1 MNDKQ
6 YILDYLGYL
15 KELSRKIG
23 VGVDFGNLVK
33 SKPRNKNLE
42 NTFFYF
48 DKNLDIGEIYRID
61 IGEIYRANKEVDG
74 KLYWYLRQKLI
85 EINNSN
91 QAIFL
96 GIGLLK
102 YVIKENGSYTNKA
115 FGPIFIVNLDIEE
128 DKEGKSISIYF
139 ENSYINYDLFNNI
152 SENLEDNE
160 NSIQLEQ
167 AVYFIKTL
175 EEKLEETNNLLG
187 LKTLAKEAILK
198 IPEAFNIKIEQ
209 DITIENKNV
218 KEIFYKKESVYLDR
232 NYFFVNNFPSELS
245 TYKSL
250 ELLIQEINE
259 EGDFKNST
267 LKKLFVSAF
276 EEKINLEKVDNFKLE
291 DYEYLTP
298 LQLSESQKKAL
309 ENAINYEISY
319 IQGPPGTGKSHT
331 ITALALLSI
340 LLDKKILIVS
350 QKPPAI
356 KVLFEKLTEILE
368 KNNIIPFIYYY
379 DEHKRKMKENVGAV
393 ERLNIKDDLKERL
406 RYLEERAIDYINE
419 LKELEKNYKKYL
431 ALENKYYSIRKDL
444 NDEVKFFEG
453 GFFNIKNYL
462 NHLKCIE
469 IEELNLH
476 KNTFKVLEGYGNTRL
491 LQLRKV
497 FLYRFLKNYHKEL
510 ELKKFLNISQSLFL
524 DSLIKIIYD
533 YNKIQDTK
541 SKILSFGDIQNLVNR
556 INHIKSQLMQ
566 VSKELVNLKLL
577 LKIYENAQ
585 KYKNNLAKFK
595 NVFHWVKDRLLKNV
609 QEKVNYEN
617 ILEIF
622 NIWIVDIPN
631 VDRILPMKPN
641 LFDIVVVDES
651 SQVNLAQI
659 IPVFYR
665 GKHICV
671 VGDHKQLSLE
681 ATGLGFS
688 IGGKLDRYTWEKFK
702 PNKIDYEQA
711 KRRDLILTKSSI
723 LDFLVS
729 DDSDKDSNR
738 ESFNYISA
746 EAQSMLNEHFRSVYP
761 SASFTS
767 KKFYE
772 NKIYIMTKN
781 PNLEDKA
788 FKSIKVNGKRHLKFN
803 VVEEEID
810 EVFKIIESLKRNRRY
825 EDVVLPDYV
834 PENFSIGVLSFTRDQ
849 VVRLKIRSYEYGYED
864 ILIGTPEEFQGH
876 EKDVMI
882 ISLALDE
889 TCTRSKNHY
898 ENKNRFNVATS
909 RAKYFTFLVYGGIPE
924 NFHLTKEYIVH
935 FESIENVD
943 RKNIDTENA
952 HLDKS
957 KFESELE
964 EFVYNY
970 LKDIVN
976 EINKNY
982 HSDIRIYN
990 QYETC
995 GYRLDFVLHNRK
1007 NKKFIALEADGP
1019 YHYEQSGLQ
1028 SINYADWHIER
1039 AERLKRAGWKVIHT
1053 PYYRWYINGW
1063 LDSSNP
1069 IMREE
1074 LERIKK
1080 ELVENLTT

>member
-23 VGVDFGNLVK
+23 VRVDFGNLVK
-33 SKPRNKNLE
+33 SKPRNKNKNLE

-48 DKNLDIGEIYRID
+48 DKNLSLGEIYRV
-61 IGEIYRANKEVDG
+61 NQEVDE
-74 KLYWYLRQKLI
+74 KLYWFLRQKLK
-85 EINNSN
+85 EIDGLN

-96 GIGLLK
+96 GIGLFK
-102 YVIKENGSYTNKA
+102 YVIKENGSYTTKA
-115 FGPIFIVNLDIEE
+115 FGPIFIINLEIEVE
-128 DKEGKSISIYF
+128 DKDRSIYIHIGDPF
-139 ENSYINYDLFNNI
+139 INYDLFDSI

-160 NSIQLEQ
+160 DSTQLEK
-167 AVYFIKTL
+167 AVEFIKSL
-175 EEKLEETNNLLG
+175 EDKLEESHNLFD
-187 LKTLAKEAILK
+187 LKALANEIVLE
-198 IPEAFNIKIEQ
+198 IPEKFNF
-209 DITIENKNV
+209 DR
-218 KEIFYKKESVYLDR
+218 KESPYYDK

-276 EEKINLEKVDNFKLE
+276 EEKINLEKVNNFKLE
-291 DYEYLTP
+291 DYEYLIP
-298 LQLSESQKKAL
+298 LQLSESQKKAI

-379 DEHKRKMKENVGAV
+379 DEYKRKMKENVEAV
-393 ERLNIKDDLKERL
+393 ERLKTENNLKERL
-406 RYLEERAIDYINE
+406 RYLEKRAIDYIDE
-419 LKELEKNYKKYL
+419 LKGLDKNYKKYL
-431 ALENKYYSIRKDL
+431 ALEHKYYSIRKDL
-444 NDEVKFFEG
+444 NDEVKFFEE
-453 GFFNIKNYL
+453 GFFDIKNYL
-462 NHLKCIE
+462 NYLKQIE
-469 IEELNLH
+469 IKDLKLH
-476 KNTFKVLEGYGNTRL
+476 RDTFKVLERYGNTRL
-491 LQLRKV
+491 LQIRKV

-524 DSLIKIIYD
+524 DSLIKIISY
-533 YNKIQDTK
+533 YKEILYIKNKIEVYDT
-541 SKILSFGDIQNLVNR
+541 QNLVNR
-556 INHIKSQLMQ
+556 INHIKSQLTQ
-566 VSKELVNLKLL
+566 VSKEIVNLKLL

-585 KYKNNLAKFK
+585 KYKNDLANFK
-595 NVFHWVKDRLLKNV
+595 KVFHWAKDRLLKNA

-665 GKHICV
+665 GKHICI

-688 IGGKLDRYTWEKFK
+688 ISKKLDRYIWEKFR
-702 PNKIDYEQA
+702 PNNMSYDQA
-711 KRRDLILTKSSI
+711 ESRNLTLTKSSI

-729 DDSDKDSNR
+729 DDSDKKSNR
-738 ESFNYISA
+738 ESFSYISA
-746 EAQSMLNEHFRSVYP
+746 EAQSMLNEHFRSVFP
-761 SASFTS
+761 LASFTS

-788 FKSIKVNGKRHLKFN
+788 FKSVKVNGKRHLKFN
-803 VVEEEID
+803 VVEEEIN
-810 EVFKIIESLKRNRRY
+810 EVFKIIESLKTHRRY

-849 VVRLKIRSYEYGYED
+849 VDSLRIRSYEYGFED

-889 TCTRSKNHY
+889 TCIRSKNHY

-924 NFHLTKEYIVH
+924 NFHLTKEYIAH

-943 RKNIDTENA
+943 RKDIDTENA
-952 HLDKS
+952 SFDKS
-957 KFESELE
+957 KFDSELE

-970 LKDIVN
+970 LKDMVH
-976 EINKNY
+976 ELNKNY
-982 HSDIRIYN
+982 DADIRIYN

-995 GYRLDFVLHNRK
+995 GYRLDFVLYNRK
-1007 NKKFIALEADGP
+1007 NKKFIALEVDGP
-1019 YHYEQSGLQ
+1019 YHYEMAGLQ
-1028 SINYADWHIER
+1028 NINYADWHIER
-1039 AERLKRAGWKVIHT
+1039 AERLKRAGWKIIHT

-1069 IMREE
+1069 VMKEE
-1074 LERIKK
+1074 LDRIKM
-1080 ELVENLTT
+1080 ELKENLIP

>member
-6 YILDYLGYL
+6 YILRYLEYL

-23 VGVDFGNLVK
+23 VRVDFGNLVK
-33 SKPRNKNLE
+33 SKSRNKNKNLE
-42 NTFFYF
+42 SAFFYF
-48 DKNLDIGEIYRID
+48 DKNLSLGEIYRV
-61 IGEIYRANKEVDG
+61 NQEVDER
-74 KLYWYLRQKLI
+74 LYWFLRQKLK
-85 EINNSN
+85 EIDGLN

-96 GIGLLK
+96 GIGLFK

-115 FGPIFIVNLDIEE
+115 FGPIFIINLEIEVE
-128 DKEGKSISIYF
+128 DEDRSINIHIGDPF
-139 ENSYINYDLFNNI
+139 INYDLLNNL

-167 AVYFIKTL
+167 AVKFIKNL
-175 EEKLEETNNLLG
+175 EEKLEETNNLLD

-198 IPEAFNIKIEQ
+198 IPEKFNLAVDQNIKTE
-209 DITIENKNV
+209 IENIE
-218 KEIFYKKESVYLDR
+218 EIFDIKESFYFDR

-245 TYKSL
+245 TYRSL
-250 ELLIQEINE
+250 ELLIREINE

-276 EEKINLEKVDNFKLE
+276 EEKINLEKVNNFKLE
-291 DYEYLTP
+291 DYEYLIP
-298 LQLSESQKKAL
+298 LQLSESQKKAI

-379 DEHKRKMKENVGAV
+379 DEYKRRMKENVEAV

-406 RYLEERAIDYINE
+406 IYLEKRAIAYINE
-419 LKELEKNYKKYL
+419 LKELEKNYKEYL
-431 ALENKYYSIRKDL
+431 ALEHKYYSIRKDL
-444 NDEVKFFEG
+444 NDEVKFFEE
-453 GFFNIKNYL
+453 GFFSIKNYL
-462 NHLKCIE
+462 NHLKWIE

-476 KNTFKVLEGYGNTRL
+476 KNTFKVLERHGNTRL

-510 ELKKFLNISQSLFL
+510 DLKKFLNISQSLFL
-524 DSLIKIIYD
+524 DSLIKIIDD
-533 YNKIQDTK
+533 YKKILYTK
-541 SKILSFGDIQNLVNR
+541 SQILTFGNIQNLVNR

-566 VSKELVNLKLL
+566 VSKEIVNLKLL
-577 LKIYENAQ
+577 IKIYENAQ
-585 KYKNNLAKFK
+585 KYKNDLANFK
-595 NVFHWVKDRLLKNV
+595 KVFHWAKDRLLKNA

-617 ILEIF
+617 MLEIF

-671 VGDHKQLSLE
+671 VGDHRQLSLE

-688 IGGKLDRYTWEKFK
+688 IGGKLDKYTWEKFR
-702 PNKIDYEQA
+702 PNNMSYDQA
-711 KRRDLILTKSSI
+711 ESRNLLLTKSSI

-729 DDSDKDSNR
+729 DDSNKKSNR
-738 ESFNYISA
+738 ESFSYISA
-746 EAQSMLNEHFRSVYP
+746 EAQSMLNEHFRSVFP
-761 SASFTS
+761 LASFTS

-772 NKIYIMTKN
+772 SKIYIMTKN

-788 FKSIKVNGKRHLKFN
+788 FKSVKVSGKRHLKFN
-803 VVEEEID
+803 VVEEEIN
-810 EVFKIIESLKRNRRY
+810 EVFKIIESLKTHRRY
-825 EDVVLPDYV
+825 KDVVLPDYV

-849 VVRLKIRSYEYGYED
+849 VNSLRIRSYEYGYED

-924 NFHLTKEYIVH
+924 NFHLTKEYIAH

-943 RKNIDTENA
+943 RKDIDTENA
-952 HLDKS
+952 SLDKS
-957 KFESELE
+957 KFDSDLE

-970 LKDIVN
+970 LKDMVY
-976 EINKNY
+976 ELNKN
-982 HSDIRIYN
+982 HDADVRIYN

-995 GYRLDFVLHNRK
+995 GYRLDFVLYNRK
-1007 NKKFIALEADGP
+1007 NKKFIALEVDGP
-1019 YHYEQSGLQ
+1019 YHYEMAGLQ
-1028 SINYADWHIER
+1028 NINYADWHIER
-1039 AERLKRAGWKVIHT
+1039 AERLKRAGWKIIHT
-1053 PYYRWYINGW
+1053 PYYKWYINGW
-1063 LDSSNP
+1063 LDSNNS
-1069 IMREE
+1069 IMKEE
-1074 LERIKK
+1074 LDRIKR
-1080 ELVENLTT
+1080 ELKENLIL

>member
-6 YILDYLGYL
+6 YILDYIGYL

-23 VGVDFGNLVK
+23 VRVDFGNLAK
-33 SKPRNKNLE
+33 SKPRNKNKNLE
-42 NTFFYF
+42 NIFFYF
-48 DKNLDIGEIYRID
+48 DENLSLGETYKVNQEAD
-61 IGEIYRANKEVDG
+61 E
-74 KLYWYLRQKLI
+74 KLYWFLRQKLK
-85 EINNSN
+85 EIDGLN

-96 GIGLLK
+96 GIGLFK
-102 YVIKENGSYTNKA
+102 YVIKDNGSYTNKA
-115 FGPIFIVNLDIEE
+115 FGPIFITNLEIEVE
-128 DKEGKSISIYF
+128 DEDRSIYIHIGDPF
-139 ENSYINYDLFNNI
+139 INYDLFNNL

-167 AVYFIKTL
+167 AVTFIKSI
-175 EEKLEETNNLLG
+175 EDKLEESYDLFD
-187 LKTLAKEAILK
+187 LKALAKDVILE
-198 IPEAFNIKIEQ
+198 IPKKFNLMIDQSIKIER
-209 DITIENKNV
+209 ENIG
-218 KEIFYKKESVYLDR
+218 EILDKKESFYLDR
-232 NYFFVNNFPSELS
+232 NYFFVNTFPSELS

-276 EEKINLEKVDNFKLE
+276 EEKINLEKVNNFKLE
-291 DYEYLTP
+291 DYEYLIP
-298 LQLSESQKKAL
+298 LQLSESQKKAI

-340 LLDKKILIVS
+340 LLDRKILIVS

-379 DEHKRKMKENVGAV
+379 DEYKRKMKENVEAV
-393 ERLNIKDDLKERL
+393 ERLKTENNLKERL
-406 RYLEERAIDYINE
+406 RYLEKRVIDYIDE

-431 ALENKYYSIRKDL
+431 ALEHRYYSIRKDL
-444 NDEVKFFEG
+444 NDEVKFFEE
-453 GFFNIKNYL
+453 GFFDIKNYL
-462 NHLKCIE
+462 NYLKQIE
-469 IEELNLH
+469 IKDLKLH
-476 KNTFKVLEGYGNTRL
+476 RDTFKVLERYGNTRL
-491 LQLRKV
+491 LQIRRV

-524 DSLIKIIYD
+524 DSLIKIIDD
-533 YNKIQDTK
+533 YNEIQHTK
-541 SKILSFGDIQNLVNR
+541 SRILAYGNIQNLVNR

-566 VSKELVNLKLL
+566 VSKEIVNLKLL

-585 KYKNNLAKFK
+585 KYKNDLANFK
-595 NVFHWVKDRLLKNV
+595 KVFHWAKDRLLKNA

-688 IGGKLDRYTWEKFK
+688 ISGKLDRYTWEKFK
-702 PNKIDYEQA
+702 PNNMDYDQA
-711 KRRDLILTKSSI
+711 KRRNLLLTKSSI

-729 DDSDKDSNR
+729 DGSDKNSNR
-738 ESFNYISA
+738 ESFSYISA
-746 EAQSMLNEHFRSVYP
+746 EAQSMLNEHFRSVFP
-761 SASFTS
+761 LASFTS

-788 FKSIKVNGKRHLKFN
+788 FKSVKVNGKRHLKFN
-803 VVEEEID
+803 VVEEEIN
-810 EVFKIIESLKRNRRY
+810 EVFKIIESLKTHRRY
-825 EDVVLPDYV
+825 KDVVLPDYV

-849 VVRLKIRSYEYGYED
+849 VDSLRIRSYEYGFED

-924 NFHLTKEYIVH
+924 NFHLTKEYIAH
-935 FESIENVD
+935 FESIDNID
-943 RKNIDTENA
+943 RKNIDIENA
-952 HLDKS
+952 CLDKS
-957 KFESELE
+957 KFDSELE

-982 HSDIRIYN
+982 DADIRIYN

-995 GYRLDFVLHNRK
+995 GYRLDFVLYNRK
-1007 NKKFIALEADGP
+1007 NKKFIALEVDGP
-1019 YHYEQSGLQ
+1019 YHYEMAGLQ
-1028 SINYADWHIER
+1028 NINYADWHIER
-1039 AERLKRAGWKVIHT
+1039 AERLKRAGWKIIHT
-1053 PYYRWYINGW
+1053 PYYKWYINGW

-1069 IMREE
+1069 IMKEE
-1074 LERIKK
+1074 LDRIKR
-1080 ELVENLTT
+1080 ELKENLIP

>member
-15 KELSRKIG
+15 KELSKKIG
-23 VGVDFGNLVK
+23 VRVDFGNLIK
-33 SKPRNKNLE
+33 SKLKSKNKNLE
-42 NTFFYF
+42 NIFFYF
-48 DKNLDIGEIYRID
+48 DKNLSLGETYKV
-61 IGEIYRANKEVDG
+61 NQEVDE
-74 KLYWYLRQKLI
+74 KLYWFLKQKLR
-85 EINNSN
+85 EIDGSN

-96 GIGLLK
+96 GIGLFK
-102 YVIKENGSYTNKA
+102 YMIMENGSYTTKA
-115 FGPIFIVNLDIEE
+115 FGPIFIVNLEIEVE
-128 DKEGKSISIYF
+128 DEDRSICIHIGDPF
-139 ENSYINYDLFNNI
+139 INYDLFDNL

-160 NSIQLEQ
+160 NSISIQLEQ
-167 AVYFIKTL
+167 AVNFIKSI
-175 EEKLEETNNLLG
+175 EGKLEKSHDLFA
-187 LKTLAKEAILK
+187 LKSLAKEIVSE
-198 IPEAFNIKIEQ
+198 IPEKFNFDRKGS
-209 DITIENKNV
+209 
-218 KEIFYKKESVYLDR
+218 FYYDR

-250 ELLIQEINE
+250 ELLIQEVSE

-276 EEKINLEKVDNFKLE
+276 EEKINLERVSNFKLE
-291 DYEYLTP
+291 DYEHLIP
-298 LQLSESQKKAL
+298 LQLSESQKKAI

-368 KNNIIPFIYYY
+368 KNNVIPFIYYY
-379 DEHKRKMKENVGAV
+379 DEYKRKMKENVEAV
-393 ERLNIKDDLKERL
+393 ERLKDDRLKEKL
-406 RYLEERAIDYINE
+406 KDLEEEAKAYINE
-419 LKELEKNYKKYL
+419 LKELDKDYKEFL
-431 ALENKYYSIRKDL
+431 RLEYSYYFIRKKL
-444 NDEVKFFEG
+444 INEIKFFEERY
-453 GFFNIKNYL
+453 FDIRNSLSYL
-462 NHLKCIE
+462 RQIEVEQLK
-469 IEELNLH
+469 H
-476 KNTFKVLEGYGNTRL
+476 HRDTFKVLEKYGNTRL

-497 FLYRFLKNYHKEL
+497 FLYRFLKDYYKEL

-524 DSLIKIIYD
+524 DSLIKIISY
-533 YNKIQDTK
+533 YKEILYIKNKIEIYDT
-541 SKILSFGDIQNLVNR
+541 QNLVNR

-566 VSKELVNLKLL
+566 VSKEIVNLKLL

-585 KYKNNLAKFK
+585 KYKNDLANFK
-595 NVFHWVKDRLLKNV
+595 KVFHWTKDRLLKNA

-671 VGDHKQLSLE
+671 VGDHRQLNLE
-681 ATGLGFS
+681 ATGLGFFIS
-688 IGGKLDRYTWEKFK
+688 KRLDRYIWEKFR
-702 PNKIDYEQA
+702 PNNMSYDQA
-711 KRRDLILTKSSI
+711 ESRNLTLTKSSI

-729 DDSDKDSNR
+729 DDSDKKSNR
-738 ESFNYISA
+738 ESFSYISA
-746 EAQSMLNEHFRSVYP
+746 EAQSMLNEHFRSVFP
-761 SASFTS
+761 LASFTS

-772 NKIYIMTKN
+772 NKLYIMTKN

-788 FKSIKVNGKRHLKFN
+788 FKSVKVNGKRHLKFN
-803 VVEEEID
+803 IVEEEIN
-810 EVFKIIESLKRNRRY
+810 EIFKIVESLKTHRRY
-825 EDVVLPDYV
+825 KDVVLPDYV
-834 PENFSIGVLSFTRDQ
+834 PENFSIGVLSFTRNQ
-849 VVRLKIRSYEYGYED
+849 VESLRIRSYEYGYED

-924 NFHLTKEYIVH
+924 NFHLTKEYIAH

-943 RKNIDTENA
+943 RKDIDTENA
-952 HLDKS
+952 SFDKS
-957 KFESELE
+957 KFDSELE

-970 LKDIVN
+970 LKDIVH
-976 EINKNY
+976 ELNKS
-982 HSDIRIYN
+982 HDADIRIYN

-1007 NKKFIALEADGP
+1007 NKKFIALEVDGP
-1019 YHYEQSGLQ
+1019 YHYEMTGLQ
-1028 SINYADWHIER
+1028 NISYADWHIER
-1039 AERLKRAGWKVIHT
+1039 VERLKRAGWKIIHT
-1053 PYYRWYINGW
+1053 PYYKWYINGW

-1069 IMREE
+1069 IMKEE
-1074 LERIKK
+1074 LDRIKR
-1080 ELVENLTT
+1080 ELIENLIL

>member
-6 YILDYLGYL
+6 YILDYIGYL

-23 VGVDFGNLVK
+23 VRVDFGNLAK
-33 SKPRNKNLE
+33 SKPRNKNKNLE
-42 NTFFYF
+42 NIFFYF
-48 DKNLDIGEIYRID
+48 DENLSLGETYKVNQEAD
-61 IGEIYRANKEVDG
+61 E
-74 KLYWYLRQKLI
+74 KLYWFLRQKLK
-85 EINNSN
+85 EIDGLN

-96 GIGLLK
+96 GIGLFK
-102 YVIKENGSYTNKA
+102 YVIKDNGSYTNKA
-115 FGPIFIVNLDIEE
+115 FGPIFITNLEIEVDDE
-128 DKEGKSISIYF
+128 DRSIYIHIGDPF
-139 ENSYINYDLFNNI
+139 INYDLFNNL

-167 AVYFIKTL
+167 AVTFIKSI
-175 EEKLEETNNLLG
+175 EDKLEESHDLFD
-187 LKTLAKEAILK
+187 LKTLAKDVILE
-198 IPEAFNIKIEQ
+198 IPKKFNLMIDQSIKIER
-209 DITIENKNV
+209 ENIG
-218 KEIFYKKESVYLDR
+218 EILDKKESFYLDR
-232 NYFFVNNFPSELS
+232 NYFFVNTFPSELS

-276 EEKINLEKVDNFKLE
+276 EEKINLDKVNNFKLE
-291 DYEYLTP
+291 DYEYLIP
-298 LQLSESQKKAL
+298 LQLSESQKNAI

-379 DEHKRKMKENVGAV
+379 DEYKRRMKENVEAV

-406 RYLEERAIDYINE
+406 RYLGKRAIDYISE
-419 LKELEKNYKKYL
+419 LKELEKNYKEYL
-431 ALENKYYSIRKDL
+431 ALEHKYYSIRKDL
-444 NDEVKFFEG
+444 NDEVKFFEE

-462 NHLKCIE
+462 NHLKWIE
-469 IEELNLH
+469 IEELN
-476 KNTFKVLEGYGNTRL
+476 
-491 LQLRKV
+491 
-497 FLYRFLKNYHKEL
+497 LYRFLKNYHKEL
-510 ELKKFLNISQSLFL
+510 ELRKFLNISQSLFL
-524 DSLIKIIYD
+524 DSLIKIIDD
-533 YNKIQDTK
+533 YNKIQYAK
-541 SKILSFGDIQNLVNR
+541 SKIISFGDIQNLVNR

-566 VSKELVNLKLL
+566 VSKEMVNLKLL

-585 KYKNNLAKFK
+585 KYKNDLANFK
-595 NVFHWVKDRLLKNV
+595 KVFHWAKDRLLKNA

-688 IGGKLDRYTWEKFK
+688 ISKRLDRYIWEKFR
-702 PNKIDYEQA
+702 PNNMSYDQA
-711 KRRDLILTKSSI
+711 ESRNLTLTKSSI

-729 DDSDKDSNR
+729 DGSDKKSNR
-738 ESFNYISA
+738 ESFSYISA
-746 EAQSMLNEHFRSVYP
+746 EAQSMLNEHFRSVF
-761 SASFTS
+761 SLASFTS

-788 FKSIKVNGKRHLKFN
+788 FKSVKVNGKRHLKFN
-803 VVEEEID
+803 VVEEEIN
-810 EVFKIIESLKRNRRY
+810 EVFKIIESLKTHRRY
-825 EDVVLPDYV
+825 KEVVLPDYV

-849 VVRLKIRSYEYGYED
+849 VDSLRIRSYEYGFED

-924 NFHLTKEYIVH
+924 NFHLTKEYIIH
-935 FESIENVD
+935 FESIENID
-943 RKNIDTENA
+943 RKDIDTENA
-952 HLDKS
+952 SLDKS
-957 KFESELE
+957 KFDSELE

-982 HSDIRIYN
+982 DADIRIYN

-995 GYRLDFVLHNRK
+995 GYRLDFVLYNRK
-1007 NKKFIALEADGP
+1007 NKKFIALEVDGP
-1019 YHYEQSGLQ
+1019 YHYEMAGLQ
-1028 SINYADWHIER
+1028 NINYADWHIER
-1039 AERLKRAGWKVIHT
+1039 AERLKRAGWKIIHT
-1053 PYYRWYINGW
+1053 PYYKWYINGW

-1069 IMREE
+1069 IMKEE
-1074 LERIKK
+1074 LDRIKR
-1080 ELVENLTT
+1080 ELKENLIP

>member
-96 GIGLLK
+96 GVGLLK

-167 AVYFIKTL
+167 AVYFIKSL

-209 DITIENKNV
+209 DITIENENV
-218 KEIFYKKESVYLDR
+218 EEIFDKKESVYLDR

-431 ALENKYYSIRKDL
+431 ALEHKYYSIRKDL

-497 FLYRFLKNYHKEL
+497 FLYKFLKNYHKEL

-524 DSLIKIIYD
+524 DSLIKIIDD

-541 SKILSFGDIQNLVNR
+541 SKILAFRDIQNLVNR

-566 VSKELVNLKLL
+566 VSKEIINLKLL

-585 KYKNNLAKFK
+585 KYKNDLAKFK
-595 NVFHWVKDRLLKNV
+595 KVFHWVKDRLLKNV

-711 KRRDLILTKSSI
+711 KRRDLVLTKSSI

-746 EAQSMLNEHFRSVYP
+746 EAQSMLNEHFRSVFP
-761 SASFTS
+761 LASFTS

-810 EVFKIIESLKRNRRY
+810 EVFKIIKSLKRNRRY

-849 VVRLKIRSYEYGYED
+849 VVRLKIRSYANSYED
-864 ILIGTPEEFQGH
+864 IFIGTPEEFQGH

-924 NFHLTKEYIVH
+924 NFHLTKEYIAH
-935 FESIENVD
+935 FESIENID
-943 RKNIDTENA
+943 RKDIDTENA
-952 HLDKS
+952 CFDKS
-957 KFESELE
+957 KFDSELE

-1007 NKKFIALEADGP
+1007 NKKFIALEVDGP
-1019 YHYEQSGLQ
+1019 YHYEMAGLQ
-1028 SINYADWHIER
+1028 NINYADWHIER
-1039 AERLKRAGWKVIHT
+1039 AERLERAGWKIIHT

-1074 LERIKK
+1074 LKRIKK
-1080 ELVENLTT
+1080 ELIENLTT

>member
-1 MNDKQ
+1 
-6 YILDYLGYL
+6 
-15 KELSRKIG
+15 
-23 VGVDFGNLVK
+23 
-33 SKPRNKNLE
+33 
-42 NTFFYF
+42 
-48 DKNLDIGEIYRID
+48 
-61 IGEIYRANKEVDG
+61 
-74 KLYWYLRQKLI
+74 
-85 EINNSN
+85 
-91 QAIFL
+91 
-96 GIGLLK
+96 
-102 YVIKENGSYTNKA
+102 
-115 FGPIFIVNLDIEE
+115 
-128 DKEGKSISIYF
+128 
-139 ENSYINYDLFNNI
+139 
-152 SENLEDNE
+152 
-160 NSIQLEQ
+160 
-167 AVYFIKTL
+167 
-175 EEKLEETNNLLG
+175 
-187 LKTLAKEAILK
+187 
-198 IPEAFNIKIEQ
+198 
-209 DITIENKNV
+209 
-218 KEIFYKKESVYLDR
+218 
-232 NYFFVNNFPSELS
+232 
-245 TYKSL
+245 
-250 ELLIQEINE
+250 
-259 EGDFKNST
+259 
-267 LKKLFVSAF
+267 
-276 EEKINLEKVDNFKLE
+276 
-291 DYEYLTP
+291 
-298 LQLSESQKKAL
+298 LQLSESQKKAI

-379 DEHKRKMKENVGAV
+379 DEYKKKMKENVEAV
-393 ERLNIKDDLKERL
+393 ERLKIEDDLKERL
-406 RYLEERAIDYINE
+406 RYLEKRAIYYINE
-419 LKELEKNYKKYL
+419 LKELEKNYKEYL
-431 ALENKYYSIRKDL
+431 ALEHKYYSIRKDL

-453 GFFNIKNYL
+453 GFFDIKNYL
-462 NHLKCIE
+462 NRLKWIE

-476 KNTFKVLEGYGNTRL
+476 KNTFKALEGYGNTRL
-491 LQLRKV
+491 LQIRKV

-524 DSLIKIIYD
+524 DSLIKIIED
-533 YNKIQDTK
+533 YNKIQHTK

-566 VSKELVNLKLL
+566 VSKEIVNLKLL
-577 LKIYENAQ
+577 IKIYENAQ
-585 KYKNNLAKFK
+585 KYKNDLVNFK
-595 NVFHWVKDRLLKNV
+595 KVFHWTKDSLLKNA

-631 VDRILPMKPN
+631 VDRILSIKPN

-665 GKHICV
+665 GKHICI

-688 IGGKLDRYTWEKFK
+688 ISKKLDMYIWEKFR
-702 PNKIDYEQA
+702 PNNMSYDQA
-711 KRRDLILTKSSI
+711 ESRNLTITKSSI

-729 DDSDKDSNR
+729 DCSDKNSNR
-738 ESFNYISA
+738 ESFSYISA
-746 EAQSMLNEHFRSVYP
+746 EAHSMLNEHFRSVFP
-761 SASFTS
+761 LASFTS

-788 FKSIKVNGKRHLKFN
+788 FKSVKVNGRRHLKFN
-803 VVEEEID
+803 VVEEEIN
-810 EVFKIIESLKRNRRY
+810 EVFKIIESLKTHRKY

-849 VVRLKIRSYEYGYED
+849 TNSLRIKSYEYGYED

-876 EKDVMI
+876 EKDVMT
-882 ISLALDE
+882 ISLSLDE
-889 TCTRSKNHY
+889 TCTRSKTHY

-924 NFHLTKEYIVH
+924 NFHLTKEYIAH

-943 RKNIDTENA
+943 RKDIDTENA
-952 HLDKS
+952 SFDES
-957 KFESELE
+957 KFDSELE

-970 LKDIVN
+970 LKDMVK

-982 HSDIRIYN
+982 NADIRIYN

-995 GYRLDFVLHNRK
+995 GYRLDFVLYNRK
-1007 NKKFIALEADGP
+1007 NKKFIALEVDGP
-1019 YHYEQSGLQ
+1019 YHYEMAGLQ
-1028 SINYADWHIER
+1028 NINYADWHVER
-1039 AERLKRAGWKVIHT
+1039 SERLKRAGWKIIHT
-1053 PYYRWYINGW
+1053 PYYRWFINGW

-1069 IMREE
+1069 VMKEE
-1074 LERIKK
+1074 LDRIKR
-1080 ELVENLTT
+1080 ELIENITS

>member
-1 MNDKQ
+1 M
-6 YILDYLGYL
+6 
-15 KELSRKIG
+15 
-23 VGVDFGNLVK
+23 
-33 SKPRNKNLE
+33 P
-42 NTFFYF
+42 
-48 DKNLDIGEIYRID
+48 
-61 IGEIYRANKEVDG
+61 
-74 KLYWYLRQKLI
+74 
-85 EINNSN
+85 
-91 QAIFL
+91 
-96 GIGLLK
+96 
-102 YVIKENGSYTNKA
+102 
-115 FGPIFIVNLDIEE
+115 
-128 DKEGKSISIYF
+128 
-139 ENSYINYDLFNNI
+139 
-152 SENLEDNE
+152 
-160 NSIQLEQ
+160 
-167 AVYFIKTL
+167 
-175 EEKLEETNNLLG
+175 
-187 LKTLAKEAILK
+187 
-198 IPEAFNIKIEQ
+198 
-209 DITIENKNV
+209 
-218 KEIFYKKESVYLDR
+218 
-232 NYFFVNNFPSELS
+232 
-245 TYKSL
+245 
-250 ELLIQEINE
+250 
-259 EGDFKNST
+259 
-267 LKKLFVSAF
+267 
-276 EEKINLEKVDNFKLE
+276 
-291 DYEYLTP
+291 
-298 LQLSESQKKAL
+298 LSESQKKAL

-356 KVLFEKLTEILE
+356 KVLFEKLTEVLGN
-368 KNNIIPFIYYY
+368 NNIIPFIYYY
-379 DEHKRKMKENVGAV
+379 DEYKRKMKENVEAV
-393 ERLNIKDDLKERL
+393 EKLKIKGDSKKRLT
-406 RYLEERAIDYINE
+406 YLEERATDYVDE
-419 LKELEKNYKKYL
+419 LKELDKDYKKC
-431 ALENKYYSIRKDL
+431 LELEDRYYSIRKGL
-444 NDEVKFFEG
+444 NDEVKFFEEE
-453 GFFNIKNYL
+453 FFNVKNYL
-462 NHLKCIE
+462 NYLKRIE
-469 IEELNLH
+469 IEDLNLN
-476 KNTFKVLEGYGNTRL
+476 KDTFKVLEKCGNTRL
-491 LQLRKV
+491 LQIRKAL
-497 FLYRFLKNYHKEL
+497 LYKFLKNYHKEL
-510 ELKKFLNISQSLFL
+510 DLKKFLKIKQSLLL
-524 DSLIKIIYD
+524 DSLIKIID
-533 YNKIQDTK
+533 NYNEIQRTK
-541 SKILSFGDIQNLVNR
+541 SQIESFGDIQNLFNR

-566 VSKELVNLKLL
+566 VSKELVNLKLII
-577 LKIYENAQ
+577 KIHEYAQ
-585 KYKNNLAKFK
+585 EYKNDLVNLKK
-595 NVFHWVKDRLLKNV
+595 VFHWAKDSLLKKA
-609 QEKVNYEN
+609 QEKVDYEN

-641 LFDIVVVDES
+641 LFDIVIVDES

-671 VGDHKQLSLE
+671 VGDHRQLSLE

-711 KRRDLILTKSSI
+711 KRRNLILTKSSI

-729 DDSDKDSNR
+729 DDSDKNSNR
-738 ESFNYISA
+738 ESFSYISA

-761 SASFTS
+761 SASFTL

-788 FKSIKVNGKRHLKFN
+788 FKSVKVNGKRDLKLN
-803 VVEEEID
+803 VVEEEISK
-810 EVFKIIESLKRNRRY
+810 VFEIIEYLKKNRSY
-825 EDVVLPDYV
+825 GEAVLPNYV

-849 VVRLKIRSYEYGYED
+849 VESLKIRSYENGYED

-909 RAKYFTFLVYGGIPE
+909 RAKYFTFLVYAGIPE
-924 NFHLTKEYIVH
+924 NFHLTKEYIAH

-1007 NKKFIALEADGP
+1007 NNKKFIALEADGP

-1074 LERIKK
+1074 LKRIKK